1 MKELLAIQVKDSK
14 DFLVLEVEER
24 FNAKKINNVS
34 EFLKGKHTIQY
45 HSIKHMI
52 DFYADN
58 THMYSLLTVRY
69 NSGIIQGYS
78 MPSQSENN

>member
-1 MKELLAIQVKDSK
+1 MKELLAIQAKDSK
-14 DFLVLEVEER
+14 DFLVLDVKEG
-24 FNAKKINNVS
+24 FDAKKINNVS

-45 HSIKHMI
+45 HSIKHLI

-58 THMYSLLTVRY
+58 THMYSLLTIRY

-78 MPSQSENN
+78 MPNQDENN